1 MRATTPKALIKT
13 LSRPCS
19 TALKPAP
26 EEELAE
32 AELELALPI
41 EAPDVVTELSLLAVL
56 EGDSVAE
63 DPDVVCVAIE
73 EPEPVIE
80 A

>member
-41 EAPDVVTELSLLAVL
+41 EVTELSLLAVL

-63 DPDVVCVAIE
+63 DPDVVCVAIQ